1 MTKGGR
7 QQQMGVAFPDDLR
20 AKLDAAAAESG
31 NSIAEEIRQR
41 VERSFAQDAAKKAQ
55 DEKTQEL
62 ADDVTWLADAIT
74 YQVKP
79 EGDSLWAWHSNV
91 ATHAALAEAL
101 RSWMEIIK
109 PLPVGLLDPGDPPT
123 LGLLGPGDPPT
134 LGRATARQLQR
145 IKAALQL
152 SGGVSAFGLPSPELQ
167 RIQAALQLSGGVLP
181 PGLLSPERNKE
192 KKS

>member
-7 QQQMGVAFPDDLR
+7 QQQMGVAFPDELR

-55 DEKTQEL
+55 DPKTREL

-79 EGDSLWAWHSNV
+79 DGDPLWSWHSNV
-91 ATHAALAEAL
+91 ATHAALAEAVKT
-101 RSWMEIIK
+101 WIEIIK
-109 PLPVGLLDPGDPPT
+109 PLPVGLLGPGNPPT

-134 LGRATARQLQR
+134 LGRATARQLQW
-145 IKAALQL
+145 IKAALQ

-167 RIQAALQLSGGVLP
+167 RTLAALQLSGEVMP
-181 PGLLSPERNKE
+181 PGLFGPERNGE